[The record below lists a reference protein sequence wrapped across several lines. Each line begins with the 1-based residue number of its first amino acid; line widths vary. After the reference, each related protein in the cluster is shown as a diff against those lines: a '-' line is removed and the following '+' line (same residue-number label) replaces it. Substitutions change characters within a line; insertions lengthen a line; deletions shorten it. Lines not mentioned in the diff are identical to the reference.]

1 MIKRLSILITSF
13 MPGLAMAD
21 DAAIDFVGAAL
32 DLVVQPATASI
43 PEPSLLMLLAVGGGV
58 SIAVKYL
65 RRNK

>member
-43 PEPSLLMLLAVGGGV
+43 PEPSLPMLLAVGGGV
-58 SIAVKYL
+58 AIAVKYL

>member
-32 DLVVQPATASI
+32 DLVVQPAAAAI
-43 PEPSLLMLLAVGGGV
+43 PEPSLPMLLAVGGGV
-58 SIAVKYL
+58 AIAAKHI